1 VFVRLV
7 LLIVL
12 AVAVVT
18 GAGGSADIQMND
30 SLGAVVAFADG
41 EPMDAQDPAPAW
53 IPDPI
58 FFETPLVLSGTEVA
72 HPSPE
77 MARVFRPPRGS
88 FA

>member
-18 GAGGSADIQMND
+18 GAGGSADVQVHD
-30 SLGAVVAFADG
+30 TFGAVAAIADG
-41 EPMDAQDPAPAW
+41 EMDAQDAALAW
-53 IPDPI
+53 IPGPM
-58 FFETPLVLSGTEVA
+58 FFVTPLVLSGTEVA

-77 MARVFRPPRGS
+77 MARVFRPPRAS
-88 FA
+88 FV